1 MFRVWLA
8 VVSAIAVL
16 FVVTLSAALFWAAE
30 TVNRNFET
38 YRHAAA
44 AYERYE
50 RLAHES
56 YRYFKSEIERLTVD
70 QLKPLH
76 TQSIDRERLMEA
88 LQQLREAALTQA
100 ENHPENRN
108 ELYRLAKLG
117 AFLNDSRYQFED
129 IEQLRKK
136 GQDGAAREQLTHYSA
151 QRIDLEFQPLIDEAL
166 QEHRERAAKAQAEVD
181 SLIDR
186 SRWLA
191 ILDGTAAT
199 LISLY
204 GGVLLSRRLSRSIR
218 ALMTGTQQIANGNLA
233 ARVQLSGD
241 DEFSTLA
248 GHFNQ
253 MADKI
258 QKQRAALEE
267 RQDILESRV
276 TERTQELLDIN
287 QNLCRMDR
295 DRRAFLAD
303 ISHELRTPITVIRG
317 EAEIALRNPK
327 TPSEDYRQALQRI
340 IDLSVQLGD
349 YVHDLLAEARSEPRN
364 LDETKTQPVDLKE
377 LLSDVYLD
385 LKILAESAG
394 INTQLTLPEDP
405 AWILGDLNR
414 LRQAL
419 LILGDNACRY
429 APQETLT
436 TLRLELSG
444 EWALITLQDQG
455 IGISA
460 EDIGHIFER
469 SFRGENARSLQP
481 EGLGLGLAMVH
492 AIISQHGGKVS
503 VESKEHRGSTFA
515 ISLPLLTVPP
525 PSSGPSS

>member
-16 FVVTLSAALFWAAE
+16 FVVTLSAALYWAAE
-30 TVNRNFET
+30 NVNRNFEA

-70 QLKPLH
+70 PFQPL
-76 TQSIDRERLMEA
+76 QGENMDRDRLMEA
-88 LQQLREAALTQA
+88 LGSLRDATLTLA
-100 ENHPENRN
+100 EKRPEDRD
-108 ELYRLAKLG
+108 ELHRVAKLG
-117 AFLNDSRYQFED
+117 AFLNDSRYQFQD

-136 GQDGAAREQLTHYSA
+136 GQHAAAREQLAHYSA
-151 QRIDLEFQPLIDEAL
+151 QRIDQEFQPLIDEAL
-166 QEHRERAAKAQAEVD
+166 HEHQEKAAKAQAEVD

-191 ILDGTAAT
+191 ILDGTAAA

-204 GGVLLSRRLSRSIR
+204 GGGLLSRRLSRSIL
-218 ALMTGTQQIANGNLA
+218 ALMTGTQQIANGNLST
-233 ARVQLSGD
+233 RVQLTGD

-253 MADKI
+253 MAEKI
-258 QKQRAALEE
+258 QKQREALEE
-267 RQDILESRV
+267 RQDILETRV
-276 TERTQELLDIN
+276 AERTQELLDIN

-327 TPSEDYRQALQRI
+327 TPTDDYRQALQRI

-349 YVHDLLAEARSEPRN
+349 HVHDLLAEARSEPRN
-364 LDETKTQPVDLKE
+364 VDEAKNQPVDLKE
-377 LLSDVYLD
+377 LLSEVYLD
-385 LKILAESAG
+385 LKILAEAAG
-394 INTQLTLPEDP
+394 IDARLTLPEHP
-405 AWILGDLNR
+405 AWILGDPNR

-429 APQETLT
+429 APQGTLT
-436 TLRLELSG
+436 ALSLTLSG
-444 EWALITLQDQG
+444 EWAVITLKDQG
-455 IGISA
+455 IGIAA

-469 SFRGENARSLQP
+469 RFRGENARNLQP

-492 AIISQHGGKVS
+492 SIISQHGGKICVDS
-503 VESKEHRGSTFA
+503 EIDRGSTFVT
-515 ISLPLLTVPP
+515 SLPLLTLTPT
-525 PSSGPSS
+525 